1 MNDMNKKFLTA
12 AFVLCVA
19 MLSNPLAAHACP
31 GCASAL
37 KNSLAGAFNSSVLF
51 MMAMPFTL
59 FGAFVIGFIMLNRK
73 LQKTSSRIKSSI
85 VQSEPNKEA
94 RS

>member
-1 MNDMNKKFLTA
+1 MSKRELRTSSLIC
-12 AFVLCVA
+12 AFVLLA
-19 MLSNPLAAHACP
+19 PLAAHACP

-37 KNSLAGAFNSSVLF
+37 NKTLGGAFNSSVLF

-59 FGAFVIGFIMLNRK
+59 FGAFVAGFILFHRHV
-73 LQKTSSRIKSSI
+73 QKKSARIKTISS
-85 VQSEPNKEA
+85 QSEPNKEA